1 MFNNCNGWN
10 IRDSYDEAKKF
21 YDMLNCEKEYLLF
34 DEDSGSQMHGQM
46 GGYATAAELLFDLI
60 EKHL

>member
-1 MFNNCNGWN
+1 
-10 IRDSYDEAKKF
+10 
-21 YDMLNCEKEYLLF
+21 MLNCEKEYLLF

>member
-1 MFNNCNGWN
+1 
-10 IRDSYDEAKKF
+10 
-21 YDMLNCEKEYLLF
+21 MLNCEKEYLLF
-34 DEDSGSQMHGQM
+34 DEDSGSQMYGQM